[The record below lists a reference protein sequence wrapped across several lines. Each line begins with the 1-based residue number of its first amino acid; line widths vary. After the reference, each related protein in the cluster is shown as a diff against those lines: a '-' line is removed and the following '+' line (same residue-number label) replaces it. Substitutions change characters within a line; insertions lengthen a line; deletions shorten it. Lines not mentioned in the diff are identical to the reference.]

1 MSLPDANQKKL
12 PSTTERGDR
21 FRDLVCDLLRTKY
34 PNLRVEV
41 RESGTK
47 MDIHFTREDF
57 GKTEIW
63 AVECKDYSSRLDKSY
78 VSSQIFPL
86 YQVMLDRGGIDRI
99 LIVSRSGVST
109 DAQEF
114 IDAWRG
120 ASHQTYDQLAE
131 SVFGIK
137 PYITHLAALRP
148 TDLTEYVEAR
158 LEGFTEP
165 AIQIVENWL
174 RSDEGP
180 SRAILGGYGQ
190 GKSSFAKRLAAHC
203 ANLHLADPTARM
215 PILLRLGEV
224 VHETQLEGLFG
235 KEFTSRFP
243 CVGYQYAT
251 LEYLNKQ
258 GRLFIILDGFDEM
271 KHAMTAA
278 DFLNN
283 FREFNKLLVGKAKV
297 LLLGRPNA
305 LPSDERDMVFRG
317 MTKVGGQLVASADYP
332 SWHEWKMAF
341 FNAEETSQL
350 LTSSLQVNQ
359 IKHENSKRY
368 SYQSDFI
375 ERRRKEIFAQVP
387 EDLLRRPVH
396 VQLVA
401 DAAADPNFDLRG
413 FNAHRLYEHFISNMV
428 QRDTVQKAARR
439 PIALEARLQFQRE
452 LAWWAWRKPDGTQGS
467 FYRRELP
474 DLLFHDLPNG
484 NSSDQEGKRNE
495 YIVSTLTEEK
505 ESGVLFFAHRSF
517 QEFLV
522 AERMRL
528 VKPSPAAH
536 TDYSN
541 SLTDDVAAFLRLA
554 PDQEFILDWY
564 ATLQGA
570 AGPIA
575 LGYLEFFASF
585 EEISH
590 QITTHTLSGDVAAV
604 DAWSAVILH
613 HATRKRIP
621 GALAPAR
628 LNTIMVG
635 LVKQGN
641 VGAAAVAA
649 LSLLADCNEAER
661 GQDQLRTQIVG
672 AVIERCLR
680 MARTDTTKGNLL
692 IDKAEADFSSE
703 WMATLEKAA
712 AMHVRADMTISCG
725 FDTLERLCAL
735 QLQGKNKGT
744 RIGVAPVNPITLN
757 DAPMGLSVVH
767 DVSALHMFRYVD
779 EGLVKDHGV
788 YLRARCDRF
797 PIVLV
802 DVRSRNSR
810 TR

>member
-1 MSLPDANQKKL
+1 MYLTETN
-12 PSTTERGDR
+12 PSEPLNTTERGDR
-21 FRDLVCDLLRTKY
+21 FRDLVCDLLKTKY

-47 MDIHFTREDF
+47 MDICFTREDF

-63 AVECKDYSSRLDKSY
+63 AVECKDYGKRLDKSY
-78 VSSQIFPL
+78 VSAQIYPQ
-86 YQVMLDRGGIDRI
+86 YQVMQVRGRIDRV
-99 LIVSRSGVST
+99 LIVTRSGVSP
-109 DAQEF
+109 DAQAF
-114 IDAWRG
+114 IDDWRG

-137 PYITHLAALRP
+137 PYIRHLAELRP
-148 TDLTEYVEAR
+148 TDQTEYIEAR
-158 LEGFTEP
+158 LEGHGDP
-165 AIQIVENWL
+165 ALRIVEGWL
-174 RSDEGP
+174 QDDEGP

-190 GKSSFAKRLAAHC
+190 GKSSFAKRLAAHF
-203 ANLHLADPTARM
+203 ANLHLEDPTARM

-251 LEYLNKQ
+251 LEYLNRQ

-305 LPSDERDMVFRG
+305 LPSDEREIVFRG
-317 MTKVGGQLVASADYP
+317 MTKVGDQFVASADYP
-332 SWHEWKMAF
+332 PWHEWKMAF
-341 FNAEETSQL
+341 FSSEETSRL
-350 LTSSLQVNQ
+350 LISSLRVNQ
-359 IKHENSKRY
+359 AKHEGSKRY
-368 SYQSDFI
+368 SYQPDFI
-375 ERRRKEIFAQVP
+375 ERRCKEIFAQVP
-387 EDLLRRPVH
+387 ADLLERPVH

-401 DAAADPNFDLRG
+401 DVAADPSFDLRG

-428 QRDTVQKAARR
+428 QRDTIQKSARR
-439 PIALEARLQFQRE
+439 FIALEPRLRFQRE

-474 DLLFHDLPNG
+474 DILFQELPDG
-484 NSSDQEGKRNE
+484 NSADQEGKRNE

-541 SLTDDVAAFLRLA
+541 GLTNDVADFLRLA
-554 PDQEFILDWY
+554 PDQGFILDWY
-564 ATLQGA
+564 TTLQGA

-585 EEISH
+585 ERIIE
-590 QITTHTLSGDVAAV
+590 QIVEHTLRGDARDV
-604 DAWSAVILH
+604 DVWTAIILH
-613 HATRKRIP
+613 HASQKETK
-621 GALAPAR
+621 GALAPSDLSKMM
-628 LNTIMVG
+628 LN
-635 LVKQGN
+635 LLRNGN
-641 VGAAAVAA
+641 AGTAAVAA
-649 LSLLADCNEAER
+649 LSLLEECNR
-661 GQDQLRTQIVG
+661 GEGRQNQMRSQVVG
-672 AVIERCLR
+672 AVIERSLR
-680 MARTDTTKGNLL
+680 MARSDTAKGNLL
-692 IDKAEADFSSE
+692 IDKSKAEFSVE
-703 WMATLEKAA
+703 WMATLEKTASSYT
-712 AMHVRADMTISCG
+712 RAEITLACD
-725 FDTLERLCAL
+725 FDALERMCAL
-735 QLQGKNKGT
+735 QLQGK
-744 RIGVAPVNPITLN
+744 
-757 DAPMGLSVVH
+757 S
-767 DVSALHMFRYVD
+767 
-779 EGLVKDHGV
+779 
-788 YLRARCDRF
+788 
-797 PIVLV
+797 
-802 DVRSRNSR
+802 RSSR
-810 TR
+810 VGIAAGACQKFCV